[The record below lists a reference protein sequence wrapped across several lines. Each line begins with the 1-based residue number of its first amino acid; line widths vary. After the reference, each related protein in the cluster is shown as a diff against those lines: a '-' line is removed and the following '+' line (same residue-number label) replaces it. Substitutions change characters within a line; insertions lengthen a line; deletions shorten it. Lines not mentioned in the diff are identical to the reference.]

1 MPKYP
6 EYQPLF
12 QPEHYDLIRHCP
24 QETLYD
30 MEDDT
35 LDCWKITD
43 MASNADPII
52 VEHIQACRNNQ
63 KFAYGDEQYTSAK
76 DVVGDSERYERSDWR
91 LRTTF
96 SISAKHY
103 HGVPPGKRT
112 STNPRIYVSAMQFGN
127 LANVPELNATVALT

>member
-1 MPKYP
+1 MK
-6 EYQPLF
+6 
-12 QPEHYDLIRHCP
+12 
-24 QETLYD
+24 
-30 MEDDT
+30 DDT

-76 DVVGDSERYERSDWR
+76 DVVGDSERYERSDRR

-112 STNPRIYVSAMQFGN
+112 SRIYASAMQGGN
-127 LANVPELNATVALT
+127 LANVPELNATVTLSPGMLVYEEGEGWCIVQNINTYNDGDRR